1 MDFTNVLFI
10 IISCYNAAKSKYDIY
25 MPSPKESPLSV
36 SMFQPKAK
44 PQSCCHL
51 PMSLTFSVSI
61 LGAATAAA
69 GIYLISKTLAA
80 GLVLSNPVFLIGLG
94 LVAAGLALAIGIWQI
109 YIWQSRKSNAIF
121 NSDPE
126 PIDVNTP
133 LAANNSTP

>member
-1 MDFTNVLFI
+1 MT
-10 IISCYNAAKSKYDIY
+10 Y
-25 MPSPKESPLSV
+25 PKEKPLNM
-36 SMFQPKAK
+36 SMFQPKK
-44 PQSCCHL
+44 QPLYCCHL
-51 PMSLTFSVSI
+51 PMSLTFSLSI
-61 LGAATAAA
+61 LGAATTAA